1 MLISPKFLIGV
12 KIPKYMNT
20 DYNTKMIL
28 METMEGHWHL
38 WCKIFCIS
46 GLQKILDI
54 DDQR

>member
-38 WCKIFCIS
+38 
-46 GLQKILDI
+46 
-54 DDQR
+54 